1 MGEHLAMKPF
11 SNKKENSVENLY
23 PEGKID
29 KVPKIAPKLI
39 HGWVDVR
46 DLAEPPKLRENF
58 RHWYDRHEKN
68 GSEAN
73 KMTETIKANDPKNR
87 EEFLELIA
95 KKADRPRHEL
105 ANDPL
110 VFINDLPETTLSGLD
125 QDELLALAKT
135 NSEAIHV
142 DFKTVPVAKL
152 SETLENFL
160 TEKQIHSLLLPT
172 FCG

>member
-1 MGEHLAMKPF
+1 
-11 SNKKENSVENLY
+11 
-23 PEGKID
+23 
-29 KVPKIAPKLI
+29 
-39 HGWVDVR
+39 
-46 DLAEPPKLRENF
+46 
-58 RHWYDRHEKN
+58 
-68 GSEAN
+68 
-73 KMTETIKANDPKNR
+73 MTETIKANDPKNR

-152 SETLENFL
+152 SETLEL
-160 TEKQIHSLLLPT
+160 RIQRARPAGITHHDIGLRSYAEKLFPVTHHRVKLMK
-172 FCG
+172 